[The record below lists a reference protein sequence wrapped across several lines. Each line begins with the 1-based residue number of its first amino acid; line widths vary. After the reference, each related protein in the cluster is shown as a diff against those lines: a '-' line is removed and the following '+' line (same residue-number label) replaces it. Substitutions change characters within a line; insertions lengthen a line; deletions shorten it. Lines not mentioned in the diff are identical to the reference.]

1 VHFSVILKFQILKKK
16 NKKFLNII
24 FQNGLYKTLNHNNL
38 FLKILLYMNLFKYF
52 LFKNNNIVIKFYIL
66 IKEKHEL
73 KNFLLNFYFINY
85 IFNLLELS
93 VFLGLVAKK
102 SLRKKKNEKKLI
114 LKKKIVVRRKKRTN
128 NQILKSL
135 IKKYILQ
142 KQLYYNLI
150 FYKKKFKGL
159 YQHLL
164 LKNFNVFYFINFKF
178 NYLNELFYDLD
189 VLYVRYLPR
198 NRKLHFINVL
208 MDDYSDLWRGFFNKN
223 LLFNL
228 KFLNYK
234 LVSDFIGDI
243 KLYNNL
249 GLDTIYKLLIN
260 SKKKVVKYKKK
271 YFLLKNIFTFLRFHK
286 NNNFML
292 KNLDFIFNIYF

>member
-1 VHFSVILKFQILKKK
+1 
-16 NKKFLNII
+16 
-24 FQNGLYKTLNHNNL
+24 
-38 FLKILLYMNLFKYF
+38 MNLFKYF

-102 SLRKKKNEKKLI
+102 RLRKKKKKKKLI

-260 SKKKVVKYKKK
+260 
-271 YFLLKNIFTFLRFHK
+271 
-286 NNNFML
+286 
-292 KNLDFIFNIYF
+292 

>member
-102 SLRKKKNEKKLI
+102 RLRKKKKKKKLI
-114 LKKKIVVRRKKRTN
+114 
-128 NQILKSL
+128 
-135 IKKYILQ
+135 
-142 KQLYYNLI
+142 
-150 FYKKKFKGL
+150 
-159 YQHLL
+159 
-164 LKNFNVFYFINFKF
+164 
-178 NYLNELFYDLD
+178 
-189 VLYVRYLPR
+189 
-198 NRKLHFINVL
+198 
-208 MDDYSDLWRGFFNKN
+208 
-223 LLFNL
+223 
-228 KFLNYK
+228 
-234 LVSDFIGDI
+234 
-243 KLYNNL
+243 
-249 GLDTIYKLLIN
+249 
-260 SKKKVVKYKKK
+260 
-271 YFLLKNIFTFLRFHK
+271 
-286 NNNFML
+286 
-292 KNLDFIFNIYF
+292 